1 MEYKNGLATRRLIL
15 EASRA
20 LFLGKGFH
28 ETSSE
33 DICRAAHVN
42 RSAIHYHF
50 GDRESIRYRV
60 LWAITEENRGAAR
73 GRGGRP
79 EVEMACA
86 LYLGWCQV
94 LADPAYRKFHLDYSR
109 DYPVYLPERSLPRYY
124 RTVCREVFGG
134 LWPVEEVSP
143 LVFASMYGHLMGLM
157 QLACVRPEQFTG
169 RDLFFHGMDT
179 CVTMWGIPRPVLEP
193 FRRELEAAVDALDGR
208 G

>member
-20 LFLGKGFH
+20 LFLGKGFP

-33 DICRAAHVN
+33 DICRVAHVN

-50 GDRESIRYRV
+50 GDRESIRYEV
-60 LWAITEENRGAAR
+60 LWAITEENRGAVLGCCR
-73 GRGGRP
+73 RP
-79 EVEMACA
+79 EVAMACA
-86 LYLGWCQV
+86 LCLGWCQV
-94 LADPAYRKFHLDYSR
+94 LADPSYRKFHLDYSR

-124 RTVCREVFGG
+124 RTVCRKVFGG

-157 QLACVRPEQFTG
+157 QLAGAQPEQFAG